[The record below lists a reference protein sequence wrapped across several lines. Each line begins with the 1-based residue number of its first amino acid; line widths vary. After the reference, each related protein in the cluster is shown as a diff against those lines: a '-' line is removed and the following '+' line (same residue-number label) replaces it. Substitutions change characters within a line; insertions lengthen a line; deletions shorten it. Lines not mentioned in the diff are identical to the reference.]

1 MRTLSPLFEYL
12 PRLFFLLLLGL
23 TQSGSRGLYRFFR
36 RIALSGRFGLRLGG
50 GGSGRLGGGGSGRL
64 GSGRFGFLLFLF
76 AISPPR
82 ADPESSGVR

>member
-1 MRTLSPLFEYL
+1 MRTLSPLFESP

-50 GGSGRLGGGGSGRL
+50 GGSGRLG
-64 GSGRFGFLLFLF
+64 SGRFGFLLFLF